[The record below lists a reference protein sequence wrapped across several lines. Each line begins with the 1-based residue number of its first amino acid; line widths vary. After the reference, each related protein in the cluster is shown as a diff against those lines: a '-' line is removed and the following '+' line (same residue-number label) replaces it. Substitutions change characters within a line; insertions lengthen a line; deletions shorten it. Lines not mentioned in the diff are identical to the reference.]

1 MSRVCRCTRKDE
13 DYKLCRGFVGVP
25 ERMKTTNYVEGL

>member
-1 MSRVCRCTRKDE
+1 MWRVCRCTRKDE
-13 DYKLCRGFVGVP
+13 DYKLCGGFVGVP